1 MKTYPPAPLWG
12 HQAVG
17 DRCNQLVI
25 ANPQVLKLTVL
36 VDCSAGL
43 WFWLT
48 VDCSAGLWLLAVT
61 PPVVPPYG
69 QKTDIAAH
77 APPDYLPSRCRPVA
91 IVVAQS
97 TLITSRPVAVP
108 LPLLLLNLPRFLL
121 AKTWQKPSKNSA
133 KT

>member
-1 MKTYPPAPLWG
+1 MGPPGCGEQVQSTG
-12 HQAVG
+12 H
-17 DRCNQLVI
+17 C
-25 ANPQVLKLTVL
+25 NPQVLKLTVL

-108 LPLLLLNLPRFLL
+108 LPLLLLNIPRFLL
-121 AKTWQKPSKNSA
+121 ANTCQKPSKNSA